1 MTSSASQDT
10 CSPRCRWRISWR
22 HGSLRMDAVVPDE
35 MNRGGHRR
43 PQGRH
48 PRRARTAPRCRRR
61 SRTARSSSGWCSCRR
76 SPAPSRAWSGPEP
89 TVDHHFVH
97 IRKAHEGEAQNLHAD
112 AIIDVRPD
120 AFDVQLMYY
129 PQEVTLEMGG
139 TLSVPGSHLRRINET
154 DTGRYQNLR
163 GQTRLTCPAGT
174 VVFLHHGIW
183 HGGRRN
189 DSDIDRYMFKI
200 RFNPTVRQVRL
211 WNTDDLYDEAVAAEL
226 EHDLPLVRDR
236 HGPAGDLQ
244 PGQAVAGPHR
254 RRHVRPGLLGH
265 PGDEPPAP
273 GCRAAQPST
282 RTPRRRRWHDRHA
295 ERSPADGPPAGAGAL
310 PGLVGA

>member
-1 MTSSASQDT
+1 MTHPHDKNLLTSVQMAHFVA
-10 CSPRCRWRISWR
+10 

-35 MNRGGHRR
+35 MNQQAIAVLQAGISAVPYGTPLSETFEEGSFVQRLVQLPEVAGAI
-43 PQGRH
+43 Q
-48 PRRARTAPRCRRR
+48 
-61 SRTARSSSGWCSCRR
+61 SLV
-76 SPAPSRAWSGPEP
+76 GPEP
-89 TVDHHFVH
+89 TVDHHAVH
-97 IRKAHEGEAQNLHAD
+97 IRKARDGEAQNLHAD

-139 TLSVPGSHLRRINET
+139 TLSVPGSHLRKINET

-211 WNTDDLYDEAVAAEL
+211 WNTEDLYDDAVAAEL
-226 EHDLPLVRDR
+226 NTSVPWYENATGRLEFYNRVKLWQ
-236 HGPAGDLQ
+236 ALTGDDTVD
-244 PGQAVAGPHR
+244 PDYWV
-254 RRHVRPGLLGH
+254 
-265 PGDEPPAP
+265 
-273 GCRAAQPST
+273 T
-282 RTPRRRRWHDRHA
+282 RVSNRPRRVVAQRSLNPHA
-295 ERSPADGPPAGAGAL
+295 AKKEMA
-310 PGLVGA
+310 